1 VLDDCLVM
9 ERDRPTPGTAGRRF
23 PRGLI
28 VAVAVLLAAGTVVAV
43 AGLAGIGPYRAL
55 GNGDPGALVRYG
67 APLVRLAVDA
77 AATVC
82 IGFLV
87 AAVLFSG
94 RPQASGVI
102 TPIGYARLRVA
113 GRWAV
118 AWLLAV
124 VVLIPLDAAD
134 TGGIPLARALAPRS
148 WIPLLSALE
157 APKAWLGVAVL
168 AGLVAIG
175 CRLALRWT
183 TVLVLAALAVAALL
197 PPLVTAHVSS
207 DTGHD
212 VSTSALL
219 LHVPAA
225 VVWLGTLVA
234 LAWRSGGWSPTV
246 ADRYRR
252 LATWCWLVLAA
263 SGLVDAFYLVPVD
276 GLASGYGLLLAV
288 KVLLVGGL
296 GWLGWWLRGR
306 ATAERLHGRAVTRPN
321 SWAAVPRPNGRA
333 AVTPLNGRAAVTR
346 LKGRAAV
353 TRLNGP
359 GAPERLRGRD
369 GAGRIRRL
377 AVVDVLV
384 LAATF
389 GASVGLT
396 HLAPP
401 GLVGRPVS
409 ADQTLLGYDLPGP
422 PTLLRLAF
430 DWRLDPIFLALVVL
444 LSAGYLV
451 GLRHL
456 RFRRRSWPASRS
468 AAWFGG
474 CAVLLVA
481 TCSGVGRY
489 AAAMFSV
496 HLAAHM
502 LVGMVAPV
510 LLALGAPVG
519 LAASVLPRTGGPWR
533 CLRALRDSSG
543 LRWASHPAVAAT
555 LFAAAPFLLYFT
567 DLFDLAARFHWA
579 HVGANL
585 AFLALG
591 YLFAWVAVGPDP
603 LPREVPQLARLGM
616 LLAAMP
622 FDVLFGALVIG
633 SHRIL
638 GNGAAG
644 ANMYSALGLPWVP
657 SLAADQRLAGALA
670 LVLGELALLIALVAV
685 VVGWRRAEH
694 RDDTGY
700 EQLLAALRSAG
711 RGAPV
716 GPVGPVEAALR
727 SAGRGA
733 PVGPVEAAQPQAVGH
748 HQQRGQRHR
757 PAGDQRVEQSRG
769 GDR

>member
-1 VLDDCLVM
+1 M
-9 ERDRPTPGTAGRRF
+9 ECDRPTPGTAGRRF
-23 PRGLI
+23 PRGLA
-28 VAVAVLLAAGTVVAV
+28 VPVAVLLAAGSVVAV

-118 AWLLAV
+118 GWLLAV

-175 CRLALRWT
+175 CRVALRWT

-234 LAWRSGGWSPTV
+234 LAWRAGGWSPAV

-263 SGLVDAFYLVPVD
+263 SGLVDAFSLVPASGV
-276 GLASGYGLLLAV
+276 ASGYGLLLAG
-288 KVLLVGGL
+288 KVVLVGGV
-296 GWLGWWLRGR
+296 GWLGWRLRGR
-306 ATAERLHGRAVTRPN
+306 AMAKRPRRRAAVERLPARNVAARLHGRDAATRLHGRA
-321 SWAAVPRPNGRA
+321 G
-333 AVTPLNGRAAVTR
+333 
-346 LKGRAAV
+346 
-353 TRLNGP
+353 
-359 GAPERLRGRD
+359 PERLRGR
-369 GAGRIRRL
+369 ASPGRLRL
-377 AVVDVLV
+377 AVVEVLV

-401 GLVGRPVS
+401 GLVGQPVS
-409 ADQTLLGYDLPGP
+409 ADQTLLGYDLAGP

-430 DWRLDPIFLALVVL
+430 DWRVDPIFLALVVL
-444 LSAGYLV
+444 LAAGYLT
-451 GLRHL
+451 GLRRL
-456 RFRRRSWPASRS
+456 RFRQRPWPASRT

-519 LAASVLPRTGGPWR
+519 LAASVLPRTGGLWR
-533 CLRALRDSSG
+533 CLRALRDSTG

-579 HVGANL
+579 HVGTNL

-670 LVLGELALLIALVAV
+670 LVLGELALLIALVAL

-711 RGAPV
+711 RA
-716 GPVGPVEAALR
+716 
-727 SAGRGA
+727 A

-748 HQQRGQRHR
+748 HEQRGQRHR
-757 PAGDQRVEQSRG
+757 PAGDQRVEQPRG